1 MPDPNIV
8 TRLLEIPGFGWQC
21 GEPLQDKGS
30 YFRCSCG
37 CSQPDANLDGY
48 LMILQPKILREA
60 AQEIERLRAERDR
73 ARRTLC
79 QVLVL
84 TRPPGSK
91 QGERG
96 FAKEMGWDCYE
107 RTTHEK

>member
-1 MPDPNIV
+1 MSNDPL
-8 TRLLEIPGFGWQC
+8 TR
-21 GEPLQDKGS
+21 
-30 YFRCSCG
+30 
-37 CSQPDANLDGY
+37 AH
-48 LMILQPKILREA
+48 
-60 AQEIERLRAERDR
+60 QEIERLREERDK

-96 FAKEMGWDCYE
+96 FAKEMGWDCYQE
-107 RTTHEK
+107 DGK

>member
-1 MPDPNIV
+1 MKDIV
-8 TRLLEIPGFGWQC
+8 TQLR
-21 GEPLQDKGS
+21 
-30 YFRCSCG
+30 
-37 CSQPDANLDGY
+37 ANSECLAPSIM
-48 LMILQPKILREA
+48 LEA
-60 AQEIERLRAERDR
+60 ADTIERLREERDR

-96 FAKEMGWDCYE
+96 FAKEMGWDCYKE
-107 RTTHEK
+107 DGK

>member
-1 MPDPNIV
+1 MKDIV
-8 TRLLEIPGFGWQC
+8 TQLR
-21 GEPLQDKGS
+21 
-30 YFRCSCG
+30 
-37 CSQPDANLDGY
+37 ANSECLAPSIM
-48 LMILQPKILREA
+48 LEA
-60 AQEIERLRAERDR
+60 AEEIERLRAERDR

-96 FAKEMGWDCYE
+96 FAKEMGWDCYQE
-107 RTTHEK
+107 DGK